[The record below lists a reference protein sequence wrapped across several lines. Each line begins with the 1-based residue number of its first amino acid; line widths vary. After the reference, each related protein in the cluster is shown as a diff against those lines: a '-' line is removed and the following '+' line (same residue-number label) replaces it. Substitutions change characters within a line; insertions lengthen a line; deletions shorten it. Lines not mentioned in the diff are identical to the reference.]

1 MVRGHLFNPPAGV
14 PSAADLF
21 LRLRSL
27 PARVGTVDC
36 LMLVVCGLRLCVAPA
51 GGAAAGRGA
60 AGMHNGPRPAGD
72 FPAWGGRDVPDVCR
86 LAELGQERARASRGN
101 EANPW
106 ALLVRRCARGARRQA
121 DMNRRGT
128 SSPRAGAGAQRLLR
142 LAGVGAGRFCSKRP

>member
-1 MVRGHLFNPPAGV
+1 MTPESCARLLAERGLGREGEAETRGRRGTKMVRGHLFNPPAGV

-86 LAELGQERARASRGN
+86 LAELGQECARAVSGN
-101 EANPW
+101 RANP
-106 ALLVRRCARGARRQA
+106 
-121 DMNRRGT
+121 
-128 SSPRAGAGAQRLLR
+128 
-142 LAGVGAGRFCSKRP
+142 